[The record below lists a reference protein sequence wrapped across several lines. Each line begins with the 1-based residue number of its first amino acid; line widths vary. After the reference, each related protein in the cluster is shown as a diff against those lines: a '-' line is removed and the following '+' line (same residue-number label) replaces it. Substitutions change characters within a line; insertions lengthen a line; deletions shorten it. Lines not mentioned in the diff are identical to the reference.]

1 MNTKEVVRDYLL
13 EIRKKALEIQHKIDE
28 NKNIGKFELKN
39 FKFTGI
45 LAALNE
51 SGNAS
56 KIILRPIKCD
66 DGSYRIIGLMAN
78 ELKFFKNSGQPIIIT
93 NNIEV
98 LLTDLTKDIDDLLNN
113 EKMVIEILA
122 DECQSDEAINSIKEI
137 YEFVLRAE
145 VEDGAIVKPE

>member
-66 DGSYRIIGLMAN
+66 DGSYRIIGL
-78 ELKFFKNSGQPIIIT
+78 
-93 NNIEV
+93 IEV

-137 YEFVLRAE
+137 YDFVLRAE
-145 VEDGAIVKPE
+145 VEDGEIVKPE